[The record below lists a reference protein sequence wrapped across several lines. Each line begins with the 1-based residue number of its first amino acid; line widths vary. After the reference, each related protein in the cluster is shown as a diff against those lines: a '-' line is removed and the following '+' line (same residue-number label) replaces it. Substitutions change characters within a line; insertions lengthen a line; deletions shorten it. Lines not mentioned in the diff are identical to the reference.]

1 MMTEIHQQLLNELD
15 LYLKERHY
23 SSKTIASNYRPYWK
37 KLLNTDSERGDIA
50 DTIMKFYKKLGDN
63 YKSGEMTYS
72 TFVNIR
78 RSIKVLESYVKGQET
93 AIRYSYKPDSTEHNE
108 ILREYRDHLSNN
120 DKSKNTIRSYV
131 SIAGLFMDFLHNNFG
146 NDTCITKKH
155 TEKFLRFINGR
166 YSKSMKVLMNALRAF
181 DEYLLHE
188 NIIPNSVLCGFPSR
202 IRQPQH
208 IIRVLDEDEV
218 KLLINSAHSK
228 RDKAVLLLAAETGVR
243 SCDIAKLNLV
253 DIDWNTKQI
262 NIIQQKTAEPLHLP
276 LTTAVGNSIA
286 DYILNERHETSSG
299 KIFIINKPPYK
310 EISPQACWQISA
322 KTMKSAYVHQE
333 KNEEKGLHC
342 FRHRISNA
350 MLAKSIPLSTV
361 SSVLGHKSKE
371 SIRGYIATDVFHL
384 KQCALDLTVI
394 GCGRKELCNGI

>member
-1 MMTEIHQQLLNELD
+1 
-15 LYLKERHY
+15 
-23 SSKTIASNYRPYWK
+23 
-37 KLLNTDSERGDIA
+37 
-50 DTIMKFYKKLGDN
+50 
-63 YKSGEMTYS
+63 
-72 TFVNIR
+72 
-78 RSIKVLESYVKGQET
+78 
-93 AIRYSYKPDSTEHNE
+93 
-108 ILREYRDHLSNN
+108 
-120 DKSKNTIRSYV
+120 
-131 SIAGLFMDFLHNNFG
+131 
-146 NDTCITKKH
+146 
-155 TEKFLRFINGR
+155 
-166 YSKSMKVLMNALRAF
+166 MKVIMNALRAF
-181 DEYLLHE
+181 DEYLLHK
-188 NIIPNSVLCGFPSR
+188 NIIPNSVLCGFSSR

-208 IIRVLDEDEV
+208 ITRVLDEDEV

-228 RDKAVLLLAAETGVR
+228 RDKAVLLLAAETGIR

-322 KTMKSAYVHQE
+322 KAMKSAYVHQG

-342 FRHRISNA
+342 YRHRISNA
-350 MLAKSIPLSTV
+350 MLAESIPLSTV